1 MKEQG
6 EAFLR
11 VDFNCYLFIFY
22 GNYLGGGKLLAGR
35 RGRDALRCSGM
46 LWDALGCFEIL
57 WDALGCQWS
66 LAVPLRLGAVI

>member
-46 LWDALGCFEIL
+46 LWDALGGSGML
-57 WDALGCQWS
+57 
-66 LAVPLRLGAVI
+66 